1 MPTSSWRGA
10 RNDTGRE
17 HAAGESLGT
26 DFFSVRE
33 QFTDE
38 QWSHFATIRR
48 FVDEEVVPV
57 IGPY

>member
-1 MPTSSWRGA
+1 MPASPARGA

-17 HAAGESLGT
+17 HAAGRSLGT

-33 QFTDE
+33 QFADE
-38 QWSHFATIRR
+38 QRSHFATVRR

>member
-1 MPTSSWRGA
+1 MPASSWRGA

-17 HAAGESLGT
+17 HAAGGIPRHGLL
-26 DFFSVRE
+26 SVRE

-38 QWSHFATIRR
+38 QWAHFATVRR